1 MLIMLCE
8 AFTRHAQCQNE
19 PLNKHSQGLKGVG
32 TETLF
37 TCRGSFIET
46 GTFGQ

>member
-1 MLIMLCE
+1 MLSE
-8 AFTRHAQCQNE
+8 AFTRHTQCQIE
-19 PLNKHSQGLKGVG
+19 PLNKHSQGLKRVG